1 MDLEFPR
8 IVYRSGGDWA
18 LESGAYTVRMVVSP
32 EDLDAAEADGFH
44 LDQYLAKAASEQAPA
59 EPAPTRAELEQ
70 KAAELGVGFNSRTS
84 DATLAD
90 RIAAALKG

>member
-8 IVYRSGGDWA
+8 IVYRAGGDWA
-18 LESGAYTVRMVVSP
+18 LESGTYTVRMVMSA
-32 EDLDAAEADGFH
+32 EELDIADGDGFH
-44 LDQYLAKAASEQAPA
+44 LDQYLAKAAAEQAPA

-70 KAAELGVGFNSRTS
+70 KATELGVSFNSRTS